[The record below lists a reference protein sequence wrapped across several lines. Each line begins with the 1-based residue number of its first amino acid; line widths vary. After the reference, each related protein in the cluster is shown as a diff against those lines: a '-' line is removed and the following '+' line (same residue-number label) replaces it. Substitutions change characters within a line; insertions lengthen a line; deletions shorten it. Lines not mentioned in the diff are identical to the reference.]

1 MTMYRIS
8 PTAVKIHMTGA
19 ELRAYRVT
27 FDLFGQNEPA
37 VMRLLED
44 LVAAAVRRLGI
55 PLAGSRICVEVFAR
69 RDGGCYITCPQRI
82 AQSRPERYR
91 M

>member
-27 FDLFGQNEPA
+27 LDQFGQNEPA

-44 LVAAAVRRLGI
+44 LVAAAVRRRRRRIGNV
-55 PLAGSRICVEVFAR
+55 PGSVPEAGA
-69 RDGGCYITCPQRI
+69 
-82 AQSRPERYR
+82 
-91 M
+91 